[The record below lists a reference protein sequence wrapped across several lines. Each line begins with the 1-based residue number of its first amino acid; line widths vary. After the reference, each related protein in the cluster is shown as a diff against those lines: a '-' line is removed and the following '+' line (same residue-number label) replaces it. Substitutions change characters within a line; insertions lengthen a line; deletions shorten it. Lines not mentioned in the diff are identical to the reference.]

1 MIAGLNEIMSEV
13 KGVLGADE
21 VHRIM
26 GFFKPDDAYP
36 AMFTQGDDELVKDI
50 KGEPVEAVSP
60 VAYFP

>member
-1 MIAGLNEIMSEV
+1 MSEV